1 MPVSK
6 QDREKKVKVVNVK
19 LGRKWYFHPG
29 KMLEISKVFLKE
41 TKSLGFL
48 FVCLGFFILFVLLT
62 ILLLLLLL
70 DMRGQKLNN

>member
-1 MPVSK
+1 
-6 QDREKKVKVVNVK
+6 
-19 LGRKWYFHPG
+19 
-29 KMLEISKVFLKE
+29 MLEISKVFLKE